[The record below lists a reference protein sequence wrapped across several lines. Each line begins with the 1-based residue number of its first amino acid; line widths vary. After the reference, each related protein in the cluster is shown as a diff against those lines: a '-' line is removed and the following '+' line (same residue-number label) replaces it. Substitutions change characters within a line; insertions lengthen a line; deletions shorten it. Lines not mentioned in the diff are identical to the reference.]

1 MKKTLTIATVLSLI
15 IAVPSFAQSF
25 DPDVGTGNIV
35 PPVATEGSTSA
46 YAQAHYD
53 YERGYVHAHSSR
65 RMHHSA
71 RSPGHNPKMIHN
83 EDRND

>member
-46 YAQAHYD
+46 YTQAPYD
-53 YERGYVHAHSSR
+53 YERDMSTHIHLAECIIPRVALDTIR
-65 RMHHSA
+65 R
-71 RSPGHNPKMIHN
+71 
-83 EDRND
+83 